1 MLEVTDLAAGYGGGD
16 VLHGISLRVA
26 AGSIVALVGANGAG
40 KSTLARALSGLL
52 DACGSVRLDGVEI
65 GGATPAARLLCGLA
79 QVPEG
84 RQVFAALSIADN
96 LRLGAFAPRKRLGEA
111 GIRARMD
118 EVLQWFPPLAG
129 RLAAPAGNLSGG
141 QQQMLAIAR
150 ALMST
155 PRVLVLD
162 EPSLGL
168 SPLFVQE
175 IFAILRTLRDAGVA
189 VLLAEQNAR
198 AALAL
203 ADHGIVIENGRV
215 AMQGPDLL
223 DRPEIV
229 ARYLGVGAAGLLTSD
244 AAARRAHMAAALGE
258 ALR

>member
-1 MLEVTDLAAGYGGGD
+1 
-16 VLHGISLRVA
+16 
-26 AGSIVALVGANGAG
+26 
-40 KSTLARALSGLL
+40 
-52 DACGSVRLDGVEI
+52 
-65 GGATPAARLLCGLA
+65 
-79 QVPEG
+79 
-84 RQVFAALSIADN
+84 
-96 LRLGAFAPRKRLGEA
+96 
-111 GIRARMD
+111 MD
-118 EVLQWFPPLAG
+118 EVLQWFPPLAS
-129 RLAAPAGNLSGG
+129 RLAALAGNLSGG

-215 AMQGPDLL
+215 AMQGADLL
-223 DRPEIV
+223 NRPEIV
-229 ARYLGVGAAGLLTSD
+229 ARYLGAGEAGAPTSEQT
-244 AAARRAHMAAALGE
+244 ARRARMAAALAE
-258 ALR
+258 AIR